1 MNTIV
6 SNEFTTRAMLALYL
20 REAKYE
26 FLRVLRTP
34 AFSVP
39 TLVFAP
45 MFYLMFGVLLNRGNA
60 QAASYLMA
68 TYSVFGVMG
77 PGLFGFGVG
86 LAMDRERGLLTLK
99 RVQPVPALAPLLA
112 KVGMSMLFAAC
123 IGVMLL
129 VLGVS
134 LGGVHL
140 TASQA
145 ARFLGNPSPRR
156 SSCQRPCGRWWSRSH
171 RHTLRVSAWGCRSS

>member
-1 MNTIV
+1 MNARIETAF
-6 SNEFTTRAMLALYL
+6 SRRLTLALYL

-45 MFYLMFGVLLNRGNA
+45 MFYLLFGVLLNRGSA
-60 QAASYLMA
+60 GAASYLMA
-68 TYSVFGVMG
+68 TYSVFGVIG

-112 KVGMSMLFAAC
+112 RMGMAMLFAAC
-123 IGVMLL
+123 IGVILL
-129 VLGVS
+129 ALGMT
-134 LGGVHL
+134 LGGVRMGL
-140 TASQA
+140 A
-145 ARFLGNPSPRR
+145 
-156 SSCQRPCGRWWSRSH
+156 
-171 RHTLRVSAWGCRSS
+171 